1 MEDSSWKIYEAQLSD
16 ELLSRLIAFSADWEA
31 ENSTYGYRENE
42 RSDIEGNRIFLAE
55 MDGEIVGYLFG
66 HPDKAKRAGSI
77 MADETP
83 FFEIEELYVIP
94 RCRCAGIGKALFR
107 YAEQQIKKTGIEF
120 IMLSTATKNYKSILH
135 FYIEELG
142 MDFWS
147 ARLFRKI

>member
-1 MEDSSWKIYEAQLSD
+1 M
-16 ELLSRLIAFSADWEA
+16 
-31 ENSTYGYRENE
+31 
-42 RSDIEGNRIFLAE
+42 
-55 MDGEIVGYLFG
+55 
-66 HPDKAKRAGSI
+66 
-77 MADETP
+77 
-83 FFEIEELYVIP
+83 IP
-94 RCRCAGIGKALFR
+94 RCRCSGIGKALFR